1 MPKLKME
8 LDSQDIDTIEKLLMD
23 LDTEVGS
30 TINSV
35 DDKEK
40 VYHNMANINYILN
53 DLKTFFNIKF

>member
-30 TINSV
+30 TINSA

-53 DLKTFFNIKF
+53 DLKNFFDIKF